1 MHVIEIGTG
10 DAIELRRGERFTPKE
25 YPARAYIVSRD
36 VLTPVKS
43 GGKLFIVAN
52 QIPGNERDFD
62 GIQATALPECDR
74 ASCGYFMGDKSG
86 EKTDQGK
93 DGYCLEK
100 HFETYER
107 QDGTK
112 VLYKT
117 RKRKR
122 KGDH

>member
-36 VLTPVKS
+36 VLNPVRS
-43 GGKLFIVAN
+43 AGKLFIVAN

-62 GIQATALPECDR
+62 GIQATALPD
-74 ASCGYFMGDKSG
+74 M
-86 EKTDQGK
+86 
-93 DGYCLEK
+93 
-100 HFETYER
+100 ETYER